1 MKNYKLFVFLFAFAA
16 IAANSGCSAVSLIK
30 KQIEQ
35 AQKPQTIVCTD
46 GKCQL
51 TVPGSWSV
59 QKDLN
64 AEANFQ
70 AGNPLAEQYAII
82 ISEAKVDFPP
92 KTNLDGY
99 TEIIKQTATE
109 TTVDPVFSEVKT
121 IVVNGYPA
129 RQFELSGAVDDIKAN
144 WIYTLIEGEKNYH
157 QVLMWT
163 LDTRYKANKPVFLE
177 TLNTF
182 KELDVS
188 SIAPVK
194 QPNP

>member
-1 MKNYKLFVFLFAFAA
+1 MKNYKLFIFLLLFAIFAA
-16 IAANSGCSAVSLIK
+16 SSGCSAVSLIK

-70 AGNPLAEQYAII
+70 AANPLAEQYAII
-82 ISEAKVDFPP
+82 ISEAKDDFPP
-92 KTNLDGY
+92 MTNLDGY
-99 TEIIKQTATE
+99 TEIIKQNARE
-109 TTVDPVFSEVKT
+109 TMVDPVFSEVKT

-144 WIYTLIEGEKNYH
+144 WIYTLFEGEKNYH
-157 QVLMWT
+157 QVIMWT
-163 LDTRYKANKPVFLE
+163 LDTRYKANKPIFLE

-188 SIAPVK
+188 SVPPVK
-194 QPNP
+194 TQAP